1 MYNIILILC
10 DLKIMTFFTACYDE
24 LTSNF
29 TNNSAISYTATL
41 PSRRAT
47 VTAIKVYRDASTGVK
62 NVSLFVEMTTD
73 GETYADVTERANLPT
88 RNATFEGTE
97 VRIVLQFSNMN
108 IFSGKSILYV
118 LEYLLA

>member
-1 MYNIILILC
+1 M
-10 DLKIMTFFTACYDE
+10 
-24 LTSNF
+24 
-29 TNNSAISYTATL
+29 SYTATL

-73 GETYADVTERANLPT
+73 GENYTDVTERANLPT
-88 RNATFEGTE
+88 RNTTFEGTE

-108 IFSGKSILYV
+108 MFSGKSFL
-118 LEYLLA
+118 